1 MTHAAPLFRRHAL
14 ACALLVLG
22 SAGQAQ
28 AADPAPPAAA
38 APAPAAASAAL
49 PVAAPAS
56 AAVVP
61 LSASGTQTDGSVM
74 ADQRGYR
81 RQQDAIKALND
92 TGRHRLRSYSLAKA
106 QCWLDVSFHEYT
118 RNDRSAFPQQ
128 ALGESARITN
138 YLATDAAPGGP
149 DNPAQ
154 QTPLVNSAER
164 LRADLWLLAERL
176 KAEPGFHCAEQQVA
190 CGEVELVH
198 AGNESRQLG
207 WRHAKPYVQIA
218 EDLLGEAE
226 AAVTA
231 CAPPPA
237 PPAPPPPPEPPAPPP
252 PPVPPAPEPV
262 PPAPLPPA
270 APVRVV
276 EKIVIDASMLFKFDR
291 RAASD
296 LLPAAQSQ
304 LDLLVEKI
312 NVEYESVESVELVG
326 YTDRLGRWD
335 YNQKLSQDRADAI
348 KSVLQAKGV
357 KAPITALGRG
367 SRDPLVDCPGAK
379 PTPAMKLCLQ
389 PNRRVEFTITG
400 VRR

>member
-1 MTHAAPLFRRHAL
+1 MASHPSRPASPMTYAAPLFRRHAL
-14 ACALLVLG
+14 ASALLVLAG
-22 SAGQAQ
+22 AGQTH
-28 AADPAPPAAA
+28 AADPAPPAAV
-38 APAPAAASAAL
+38 AS
-49 PVAAPAS
+49 AS
-56 AAVVP
+56 AAVP
-61 LSASGTQTDGSVM
+61 LSVSGTQTDGSVM

-128 ALGESARITN
+128 ALGESVRITT

-149 DNPAQ
+149 DDPAQ
-154 QTPLVNSAER
+154 QTPLVNNAER
-164 LRADLWLLAERL
+164 LRADLWALAERL
-176 KAEPGFHCAEQQVA
+176 KAEPGFHCAEQEVA

-226 AAVTA
+226 AAVAA

-237 PPAPPPPPEPPAPPP
+237 PPAPPPPPPPEPPAPPP
-252 PPVPPAPEPV
+252 PPVPPAPEPL

-291 RAASD
+291 RLASD

-304 LDLLVEKI
+304 LDLLVEKL

-335 YNQKLSQDRADAI
+335 YNLKLSQDRADAI

>member
-14 ACALLVLG
+14 ACALLVLAG
-22 SAGQAQ
+22 SGQAQ
-28 AADPAPPAAA
+28 TAEPAPPAAA
-38 APAPAAASAAL
+38 TPAPAASAA
-49 PVAAPAS
+49 AA
-56 AAVVP
+56 P

-92 TGRHRLRSYSLAKA
+92 TGRHPLRSYSLAKA

-128 ALGESARITN
+128 ALGESARITA
-138 YLATDAAPGGP
+138 YLATDAAPGSP

-154 QTPLVNSAER
+154 QTPLVNNAER
-164 LRADLWLLAERL
+164 LRADLWVLTERL
-176 KAEPGFHCAEQQVA
+176 RHAPGFHCAEQQVA

-207 WRHAKPYVQIA
+207 WRHAKPYVQLA
-218 EDLLGEAE
+218 EDLLSEAE
-226 AAVTA
+226 AAVAA
-231 CAPPPA
+231 CAPPPT
-237 PPAPPPPPEPPAPPP
+237 PPAPPPEPVPPPPEPPVPP
-252 PPVPPAPEPV
+252 PPVPTPL
-262 PPAPLPPA
+262 PPAPPPPA

-335 YNQKLSQDRADAI
+335 YNLKLSQDRADAI
-348 KSVLQAKGV
+348 KSVLQTKGV
-357 KAPITALGRG
+357 KAPIAALGRG

-379 PTPAMKLCLQ
+379 PTPAIKACLQ

>member
-1 MTHAAPLFRRHAL
+1 LFRRHAL

-28 AADPAPPAAA
+28 TTDPASPAAA
-38 APAPAAASAAL
+38 ASA
-49 PVAAPAS
+49 
-56 AAVVP
+56 P
-61 LSASGTQTDGSVM
+61 LSASGIQTDGSVM

-81 RQQDAIKALND
+81 RQQDAIKQLND
-92 TGRHRLRSYSLAKA
+92 TGRHPLRSYSLAKA

-128 ALGESARITN
+128 ALDESARITS
-138 YLATDAAPGGP
+138 YLGTDAAPGGP
-149 DNPAQ
+149 DDPAQ
-154 QTPLVNSAER
+154 QTPLLNNAER
-164 LRADLWLLAERL
+164 LRTDLWLLAARL
-176 KAEPGFHCAEQQVA
+176 KQDPGFHCAEQQVA

-218 EDLLGEAE
+218 EDLLSEAE

-237 PPAPPPPPEPPAPPP
+237 PPVPPPEPAPQPPEPPAPQ
-252 PPVPPAPEPV
+252 PPVPPAPEPL
-262 PPAPLPPA
+262 PPVPA

-291 RAASD
+291 RAVSD

-335 YNQKLSQDRADAI
+335 YNLKLSQDRADAI

-357 KAPITALGRG
+357 KALITALGRG